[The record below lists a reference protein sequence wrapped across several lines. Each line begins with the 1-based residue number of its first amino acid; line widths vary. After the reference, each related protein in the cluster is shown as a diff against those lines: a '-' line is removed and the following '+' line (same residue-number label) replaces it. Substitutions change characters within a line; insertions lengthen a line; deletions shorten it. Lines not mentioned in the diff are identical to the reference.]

1 MSRRPL
7 LALLRGPDGRSLAR
21 ALAAIVF
28 VNVLFAGLHG
38 GALAYSA
45 TTDTPSVCTSAG
57 ANSDPGHPANNSDRR
72 AYGMVGCLTTVT
84 SIVTP
89 SSPVLADAPPVLAL
103 PVFIA
108 PPAGGTTPHLL
119 DGEANPRGP
128 PLLG

>member
-28 VNVLFAGLHG
+28 VNVLLAGLHG

-45 TTDTPSVCTSAG
+45 TTDTSSVCTSAG
-57 ANSDPGHPANNSDRR
+57 VNSDPGHPANDSDRR
-72 AYGMVGCLTTVT
+72 AYGMVGYLTTVT

-89 SSPVLADAPPVLAL
+89 SSPVLAGAPPTNVLPAFVPL
-103 PVFIA
+103 PV
-108 PPAGGTTPHLL
+108 GHTTPDPL
-119 DGEANPRGP
+119 DRPANPRGP
-128 PLLG
+128 PCLG